1 MQIYA
6 ERSNI
11 TNVLSPIYYIAL
23 GKNKAKTIEEKA
35 QIGYPKPSLNASS
48 NNRFGLNHNLESG
61 RDKLIRVDSKQILG
75 IFST

>member
-6 ERSNI
+6 ESSDL
-11 TNVLSPIYYIAL
+11 TNVFSTNLLNNIR
-23 GKNKAKTIEEKA
+23 KNKAKTNEKTT
-35 QIGYPKPSLNASS
+35 QIGYLKPSLNASS